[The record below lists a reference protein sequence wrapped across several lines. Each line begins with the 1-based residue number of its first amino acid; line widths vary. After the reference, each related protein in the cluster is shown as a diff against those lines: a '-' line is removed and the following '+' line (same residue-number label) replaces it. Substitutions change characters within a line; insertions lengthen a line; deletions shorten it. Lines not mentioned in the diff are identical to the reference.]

1 MGLKTSLLSVQDC
14 KLEAILVLRIQDG
27 NDIFV
32 SVGGKYH
39 PSFFGVALQQLST
52 LPR

>member
-1 MGLKTSLLSVQDC
+1 MQDC

-39 PSFFGVALQQLST
+39 PSFFGVTLQRLST